1 MTYAIILIADKLLGA
16 NIDVQTELE
25 GLDMMEIGEVAYG
38 IERDNED
45 EDLGH
50 ILCAHAAK
58 GELIEIKRFHRLH
71 NRLDQTDYDERSAL
85 HIAAAAGHMNVVEFL
100 IKKKVDVN
108 SLDKY

>member
-1 MTYAIILIADKLLGA
+1 MTYVIILVADKLLGA

-38 IERDNED
+38 IERDNDD

-50 ILCAHAAK
+50 HLCAHAAK